1 MISVGIDISKDKS
14 TVCILEPY
22 GRIIKKPFIV
32 EHTKESINEL
42 VLIIISLHD
51 ETKIV
56 MESTGIYHLPILK
69 QLLNNNLFVSVI
81 NPLVMNKYA
90 NTNIRPGKTDNK
102 DSITIAN
109 YGIEHWYKLQ
119 SYNEKDTR
127 YEQLRLLSRQYNQYI
142 SMRVKCKLA
151 LLNLLEQTMPQ
162 ITILLE
168 NDSQDIKRDKLN
180 AFVKKY
186 WHYDNITK
194 FSQQQFIT
202 NYKQWAKKEGYQAS
216 QIKAEKIYALASSK
230 IPTLSSQD
238 PSTKMLILEVIRMYR
253 EINTSTDMILTQMK
267 NIAKTLLEYN
277 ILISMKGIGEK
288 LAPRFIAE
296 VGDIRRFHSAGA
308 LIAYAGI
315 DAPAYQSGQFC
326 SSNRRISKR
335 GSKSLRK
342 VGYEIMASFTRQKP
356 IDNHIYIYIK
366 KKESEGKAKKVAKV
380 AGLNKFLRIYYA
392 KVRESYLI

>member
-22 GRIIKKPFIV
+22 ERIIKKPFIV
-32 EHTKESINEL
+32 EHDKKSIHEL
-42 VLIIISLHD
+42 VLLINSLQK

-69 QLLNNNLFVSVI
+69 QLLKYNLVVSVV

-102 DSITIAN
+102 DSNTIAN
-109 YGIEHWYKLQ
+109 YGIDHWYKLQ
-119 SYNEKDTR
+119 PYSEKEDR

-142 SMRVKCKLA
+142 NMRVKCKLA
-151 LLNLLEQTMPQ
+151 MLNLLEQTMPQ
-162 ITILLE
+162 ITTLLE

-194 FSQQQFIT
+194 FSQQQFIS

-216 QIKAEKIYALASSK
+216 QSKAENIYKLACNK

-238 PSTKMLILEVIRMYR
+238 PSTKMLILENIRVYR
-253 EINTSTDMILTQMK
+253 EINTSIDMILTQMK
-267 NIAKTLLEYN
+267 DIAKTLVEYE
-277 ILISMKGIGEK
+277 ILISMKGIGDK
-288 LAPRFIAE
+288 LASRFIAE
-296 VGDIRRFHSAGA
+296 VGDISRFHSASA

-315 DAPAYQSGQFC
+315 DAPAYQSGQFY

-356 IDNHIYIYIK
+356 AENSTYIYIK
-366 KKESEGKAKKVAKV
+366 KKESEGKPKKVAKV
-380 AGLNKFLRIYYA
+380 AGLNKFMRIYYA
-392 KVRESYLI
+392 KVRDIK